1 MIQVQRFNKVLKLAV
16 ILGDLVILNVLFI
29 SFNSIWN
36 ELFGERACS
45 GTLPQILTLFSVCY
59 FACTISGGVILHR
72 RGARADQI
80 VFRVLR
86 NVFYFSFLSTGL
98 MVLSEL
104 EIYSKR
110 FFIYYFI
117 LLILCITVYR
127 LLFRFCI
134 QLYRSHGGNFRTVLY
149 LGSTENI
156 AELYHEMTS
165 DATTGYRVLG
175 YFDTTPNA
183 KFPASCTYLGKPEQA
198 IDYLAQHK
206 VNQLYCCLPSALSEQ
221 IVPVINYCENNL
233 IHFYS
238 VPNVRNYLRHRMHFE
253 MIGSVPILSIRKE
266 PLGKIE
272 NRLIKRIFDVIF
284 SLLFLCT
291 LFPIIFLI
299 VGVTIKITSSGPI
312 FFRQKR
318 NGLNNK
324 EFWCYKFRSMK
335 VNKESDTLQATL
347 NDPRKT
353 KFGDFMRRT
362 NIDELPQFINV
373 LLGDMSIVGPR
384 PHMLK
389 HTEEYSKIINKY
401 MVRHFIKPGITGW
414 AQVTGFRGETREL
427 EDMEGRLLSSN
438 PAEMPGIEEIQQ
450 YRRIFRLIKKSIL
463 PLKEHINKLLHSDNT
478 LLHKSNRP
486 FFNDVNDHLQFV
498 LQTLEGCRDMISALV
513 DLYLS
518 NNDQR
523 MNGIMKQLT
532 IVSTIFIPLTFLAGI
547 WGMNFSWMPEL
558 NWKYGYLFAWIL
570 MLVTGTAVY
579 LLFRRKKWY

>member
-1 MIQVQRFNKVLKLAV
+1 MIQVQRFNKALKLAV

-36 ELFGERACS
+36 ELFGERAYS

-80 VFRVLR
+80 VFRALR
-86 NVFYFSFLSTGL
+86 NVFYFSLLSTSL
-98 MVLSEL
+98 IVLSEL
-104 EIYSKR
+104 EIYSNR
-110 FFIYYFI
+110 FFVYYFI
-117 LLILCITVYR
+117 LLFLCITFYR
-127 LLFRFCI
+127 LLFLFCI
-134 QLYRSHGGNFRTVLY
+134 QLYRSRGGNFRTVLY
-149 LGSTENI
+149 LG
-156 AELYHEMTS
+156 
-165 DATTGYRVLG
+165 
-175 YFDTTPNA
+175 
-183 KFPASCTYLGKPEQA
+183 KPEQT
-198 IDYLAQHK
+198 IDYLTKNK
-206 VNQLYCCLPSALSEQ
+206 VNQLYCCLPSALSEC

-238 VPNVRNYLRHRMHFE
+238 VPNVRNYLRHRMYFE

-272 NRLIKRIFDVIF
+272 NRLIKRIFDVAF

-299 VGVTIKITSSGPI
+299 VGVTIKITSPGPI

-427 EDMEGRLLSSN
+427 EDMEGRVKADIWYMEHWSFLL
-438 PAEMPGIEEIQQ
+438 
-450 YRRIFRLIKKSIL
+450 
-463 PLKEHINKLLHSDNT
+463 
-478 LLHKSNRP
+478 
-486 FFNDVNDHLQFV
+486 
-498 LQTLEGCRDMISALV
+498 
-513 DLYLS
+513 DLY
-518 NNDQR
+518 
-523 MNGIMKQLT
+523 IMYKTVANVLRKDKQ
-532 IVSTIFIPLTFLAGI
+532 A
-547 WGMNFSWMPEL
+547 
-558 NWKYGYLFAWIL
+558 Y
-570 MLVTGTAVY
+570 
-579 LLFRRKKWY
+579 